1 MRRFLIYYIYIMKKN
16 TITKEE
22 TQSLARLE
30 RRIEIA
36 KTKLFS
42 KGKTLFEVISENL
55 IDKEIEKELYYET
68 RI

>member
-1 MRRFLIYYIYIMKKN
+1 MKKN

-42 KGKTLFEVISENL
+42 KGKTLFEIISENL
-55 IDKEIEKELYYET
+55 IDKEIERET
-68 RI
+68 I

>member
-55 IDKEIEKELYYET
+55 IDKEIAKET
-68 RI
+68 I

>member
-30 RRIEIA
+30 RRITIA

-42 KGKTLFEVISENL
+42 KGKTLFEIISENL
-55 IDKEIEKELYYET
+55 IDKEIAKEN
-68 RI
+68 I

>member
-30 RRIEIA
+30 KRIKIA
-36 KTKLFS
+36 KSKLFS
-42 KGKTLFEVISENL
+42 KGKTLFEIISENL
-55 IDKEIEKELYYET
+55 IDKEIERET
-68 RI
+68 I

>member
-1 MRRFLIYYIYIMKKN
+1 MKKN

-30 RRIEIA
+30 RRITIA

-42 KGKTLFEVISENL
+42 KGKTLFEIISENL
-55 IDKEIEKELYYET
+55 IDKEIERET
-68 RI
+68 I

>member
-1 MRRFLIYYIYIMKKN
+1 MKKN

-30 RRIEIA
+30 RRIAIA

-42 KGKTLFEVISENL
+42 KGKTLFEIISENL
-55 IDKEIEKELYYET
+55 IDKEIAKES
-68 RI
+68 I